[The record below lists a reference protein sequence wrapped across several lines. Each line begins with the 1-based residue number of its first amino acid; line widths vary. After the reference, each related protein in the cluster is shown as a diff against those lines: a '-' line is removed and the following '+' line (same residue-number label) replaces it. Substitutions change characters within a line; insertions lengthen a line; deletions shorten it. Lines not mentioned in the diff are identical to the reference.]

1 MNDALVTKAQ
11 KRYDEFKEHGL
22 SHDKALSLLR
32 LMYELKPRGFEEYVR
47 RYFFRVYGIK
57 SKVTWWY
64 TDGGVDI
71 VAIYNQS
78 PLLVQCKKRASWH
91 IKKSQILEFWH
102 NVQHHPEYT
111 EWTRAVLITTNRVS
125 NEAKNVANEYN
136 ISIRDYSHLL
146 TRQKQYSLDMFAQEV
161 KKNNKYFCP
170 FKLNY
175 RNSILVD
182 TAFEG
187 KSIWMFLYNLFVK

>member
-1 MNDALVTKAQ
+1 MNDALVAKAQ
-11 KRYDEFKEHGL
+11 KRYDEFRKHGL
-22 SHDKALSLLR
+22 PHNKALYLLR

-47 RYFFRVYGIK
+47 RYFYRVYGIK

-102 NVQHHPEYT
+102 NVQHHPEYKD
-111 EWTRAVLITTNRVS
+111 WTRAVLITTNRIS
-125 NEAKNVANEYN
+125 DEARAVAQEYD
-136 ISIRDYSHLL
+136 ISIRDYKQLL
-146 TRQKQYSLDMFAQEV
+146 WRAKNYDIDAFALETNTSWKYFAKGEVSSFIVPQERKMPVQEV
-161 KKNNKYFCP
+161 
-170 FKLNY
+170 L
-175 RNSILVD
+175 
-182 TAFEG
+182 
-187 KSIWMFLYNLFVK
+187 IWG